1 MILKATGTRE
11 VIIMHLFIYLE
22 KEAYRTGDIAI
33 SVIFLAALTKYE
45 ILL

>member
-11 VIIMHLFIYLE
+11 VIIMHLLE
-22 KEAYRTGDIAI
+22 KEAYRTGDITI